1 MDRTT
6 LIVASVLFLATLVRS
21 VFGFGEAL
29 IAVPLLALVLP
40 VTVAAPIAALVS
52 ITVAAIVVAQDW
64 RHIQMR
70 SAAWLVLSTLIG
82 IPFGLLL
89 LTRVPEPIVKA
100 LLALVIISFS
110 LQAMRAKRWHL
121 ATDRFAW
128 LFGVVAGVL
137 GGAYGMNGPPLA
149 LYGSLR
155 GWRPAE
161 FRATLQGYF
170 LPASAAGML
179 GYWIAGLWTPSVTHF
194 YLLSLPAVLVA
205 TVAGRAVHQRM
216 SAKGFLLAVYG
227 GLIVIGVV
235 LLAQAVISRPLTVL

>member
-6 LIVASVLFLATLVRS
+6 LVVAIVLFLATFVRS
-21 VFGFGEAL
+21 ALGFGEAL

-52 ITVAAIVVAQDW
+52 VTVAAVVVAQDW
-64 RHIQMR
+64 RHIQVK

-89 LTRVPEPIVKA
+89 LTRVAEPIVKA

-110 LQAMRAKRWHL
+110 LQALRAKRWRL
-121 ATDRFAW
+121 ATDGLAW
-128 LFGVVAGVL
+128 LFGVAAGVL

-155 GWRPAE
+155 GWPPAE

-170 LPASAAGML
+170 LPASAAGMF
-179 GYWIAGLWTPSVTHF
+179 GYWMVGLWTPSVTHF
-194 YLLSLPAVLVA
+194 YLTSLPAILVA
-205 TVAGRAVHQRM
+205 IVAGRAVNQRL
-216 SAKGFLLAVYG
+216 SARGFLLAVYS
-227 GLIVIGVV
+227 GLLVVGVV
-235 LLAQAVISRPLTVL
+235 LLAQTVL